1 MNQSNNAKINDL
13 MARLQKTEQEYSDI
27 SAQIIANR
35 IAREEVLSR
44 EAALD
49 AIYRAK
55 ATAYFQ
61 TMDET
66 VTPAKAKDAFIA
78 KAMNKRTKQFIAA
91 GASIL
96 ATVAVVALHTFKK

>member
-1 MNQSNNAKINDL
+1 MNQSNNAKMSDL
-13 MARLQKTEQEYSDI
+13 MAKLQKTEQEYSDL

-35 IAREEVLSR
+35 IAREEATAR
-44 EAALD
+44 EAAQQ

-66 VTPAKAKDAFIA
+66 VTPAKTKDAFIA